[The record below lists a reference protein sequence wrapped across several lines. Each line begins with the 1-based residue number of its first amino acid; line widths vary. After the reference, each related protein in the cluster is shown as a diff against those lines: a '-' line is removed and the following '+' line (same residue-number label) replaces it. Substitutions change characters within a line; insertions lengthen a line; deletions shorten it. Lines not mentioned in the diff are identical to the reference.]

1 MDTVVRGHGCPCPPI
16 SGYGQFCELV
26 CETFPELVV
35 KGGWGAVSSDPKDI
49 LLLFLDSD
57 GEIVRIRNGI
67 SFSI

>member
-1 MDTVVRGHGCPCPPI
+1 M
-16 SGYGQFCELV
+16 
-26 CETFPELVV
+26 FPELVV

-57 GEIVRIRNGI
+57 GEIVRIRKGI